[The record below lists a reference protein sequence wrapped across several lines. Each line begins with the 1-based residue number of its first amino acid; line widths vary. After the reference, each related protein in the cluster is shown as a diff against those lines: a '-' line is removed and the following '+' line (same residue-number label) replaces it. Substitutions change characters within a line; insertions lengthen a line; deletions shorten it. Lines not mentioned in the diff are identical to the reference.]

1 MAVNSSHCRSVE
13 FKVPH
18 EWKIIIPIMRAI
30 TRVIITQFTNVF
42 IAKYCIVH
50 SHHQSPLASVKRVSK

>member
-1 MAVNSSHCRSVE
+1 ME
-13 FKVPH
+13 
-18 EWKIIIPIMRAI
+18 IIIPIMRAI

-50 SHHQSPLASVKRVSK
+50 SATSHQCEESE